1 MHLEVRKTIMLL
13 ALIPLREKLRLNKP
27 NNDGFSLLEVI
38 VALAIMAMGFVTVLQ
53 LFSGSIR
60 SASLSEQYLKGAT
73 LAQSKLGELE
83 VNNYSVTEYE
93 GIFPDEKNYRWQLQV
108 SPHTSSLNSKEHN
121 IQLSEVTLNVL
132 WEEAG
137 KTRDIEINTLK
148 VDGATHPSSDSF
160 LAQSFGGGPGSI
172 KASEKEEAA
181 PPAPGNYQVISG
193 AKVYYNSNICGAS
206 TTHLSGN

>member
-1 MHLEVRKTIMLL
+1 MLL

-27 NNDGFSLLEVI
+27 SNDGFSLLEVI

-60 SASLSEQYLKGAT
+60 SVSLSEQYLKGTT
-73 LAQSKLGELE
+73 LAHSKLGELE

-108 SPHTSSLNSKEHN
+108 SPHTSPLNSKEDN

-132 WEEAG
+132 WEDAG
-137 KTRDIEINTLK
+137 KTRDVEISTLK

-172 KASEKEEAA
+172 MASEKEEATASA
-181 PPAPGNYQVISG
+181 PENYQVISG
-193 AKVYYNSNICGAS
+193 VKVYYNSNICGAS
-206 TTHLSGN
+206 TTHVSGN

>member
-1 MHLEVRKTIMLL
+1 MLL
-13 ALIPLREKLRLNKP
+13 ALTPLREKLRLNKP

-60 SASLSEQYLKGAT
+60 SVSLSEQYLKGTT
-73 LAQSKLGELE
+73 LAHSKLGELE

-108 SPHTSSLNSKEHN
+108 SPHASPLNSKEKN

-132 WEEAG
+132 WEDAG
-137 KTRDIEINTLK
+137 KTRDVEINTLK

>member
-1 MHLEVRKTIMLL
+1 MLL

-60 SASLSEQYLKGAT
+60 SVSLSEQYLKGTT
-73 LAQSKLGELE
+73 LAHSKLGELE

-108 SPHTSSLNSKEHN
+108 SPHTSPLNSKENN

-148 VDGATHPSSDSF
+148 VDGATHPGSDSF

-172 KASEKEEAA
+172 KANEKEEAA
-181 PPAPGNYQVISG
+181 ASAPENYQVISG
-193 AKVYYNSNICGAS
+193 VKVYIKGNISGAFS
-206 TTHLSGN
+206 THVSGN

>member
-1 MHLEVRKTIMLL
+1 MLL

-60 SASLSEQYLKGAT
+60 SVSLSEQYLKGTT
-73 LAQSKLGELE
+73 LAHSKLGELE

-108 SPHTSSLNSKEHN
+108 SPHASPLNSKEKN

-132 WEEAG
+132 WEDAG
-137 KTRDIEINTLK
+137 KTRDVEISTLK
-148 VDGATHPSSDSF
+148 VDGATHPVSDSF

-181 PPAPGNYQVISG
+181 PAPENYQIISG
-193 AKVYYNSNICGAS
+193 AKVYFNTRISGSAYGHICG
-206 TTHLSGN
+206 N

>member
-1 MHLEVRKTIMLL
+1 MLL

-27 NNDGFSLLEVI
+27 SNDGFSLLEVI

-60 SASLSEQYLKGAT
+60 SVSLSEQYLKGTT
-73 LAQSKLGELE
+73 LAHSKLGELE
-83 VNNYSVTEYE
+83 VNNYSVTKFK

-108 SPHTSSLNSKEHN
+108 SPHTSPLNSKENN

-137 KTRDIEINTLK
+137 KTRDIELNTIK
-148 VDGATHPSSDSF
+148 VDGTTHPGSDLL
-160 LAQSFGGGPGSI
+160 LAQSFGRGLGSI
-172 KASEKEEAA
+172 KASKKEEAA
-181 PPAPGNYQVISG
+181 TSAPENYQYISG
-193 AKVYYNSNICGAS
+193 VKVYYSSYISGSA
-206 TTHLSGN
+206 THVSGN

>member
-1 MHLEVRKTIMLL
+1 MLL

-60 SASLSEQYLKGAT
+60 SVSLSEQYLKGTT
-73 LAQSKLGELE
+73 LAHSKLGELE

-93 GIFPDEKNYRWQLQV
+93 GIFPDEKNYRWQLQI
-108 SPHTSSLNSKEHN
+108 SPHTSPLNSKENN

-132 WEEAG
+132 WEDAG

-148 VDGATHPSSDSF
+148 VDGATHPGSDSF

-206 TTHLSGN
+206 TTHFSGN

>member
-1 MHLEVRKTIMLL
+1 MLL

-60 SASLSEQYLKGAT
+60 SVSLSEQYLKGTT
-73 LAQSKLGELE
+73 LAHSKLGELE

-108 SPHTSSLNSKEHN
+108 SPHTSHLNSKENN

-137 KTRDIEINTLK
+137 KTRDIEISTLK
-148 VDGATHPSSDSF
+148 VDGATHPVSDSF
-160 LAQSFGGGPGSI
+160 LAQSFGAGPGSI
-172 KASEKEEAA
+172 KASENKASEKEEAA
-181 PPAPGNYQVISG
+181 PAPENYQIISG
-193 AKVYYNSNICGAS
+193 AKVYFNTRISGSAYGHICG
-206 TTHLSGN
+206 N

>member
-1 MHLEVRKTIMLL
+1 MLL

-60 SASLSEQYLKGAT
+60 SVTLSEQYLKGTT
-73 LAQSKLGELE
+73 LAHSKLGELE

-108 SPHTSSLNSKEHN
+108 SPHASPLNSKENN

-132 WEEAG
+132 WEDAG

-193 AKVYYNSNICGAS
+193 AKVYYNINICGAS

>member
-1 MHLEVRKTIMLL
+1 MLL

-27 NNDGFSLLEVI
+27 SNDGFSLLEVI

-60 SASLSEQYLKGAT
+60 SVSLSEQYLKGTT
-73 LAQSKLGELE
+73 LAHSKLGELE

-108 SPHTSSLNSKEHN
+108 SPHASPLNSKEKN

-137 KTRDIEINTLK
+137 KTRDIELSTLK
-148 VDGATHPSSDSF
+148 VDGATHPGSDSF

-172 KASEKEEAA
+172 KTSEKEEAA
-181 PPAPGNYQVISG
+181 ASAPENYQAISG
-193 AKVYYNSNICGAS
+193 VTVYYSSNICGAP
-206 TTHLSGN
+206 TTHISGN

>member
-1 MHLEVRKTIMLL
+1 MLL

-27 NNDGFSLLEVI
+27 SNDGFSLLEVI

-108 SPHTSSLNSKEHN
+108 SPHTSSLNSKENN

-193 AKVYYNSNICGAS
+193 AKVYYNSNICGSS
-206 TTHLSGN
+206 TTHVSGN

>member
-1 MHLEVRKTIMLL
+1 MLL

-60 SASLSEQYLKGAT
+60 SVSLSEQYLKGTT
-73 LAQSKLGELE
+73 LAHSKLGELE

-108 SPHTSSLNSKEHN
+108 SPHTSSLNSKENN

-148 VDGATHPSSDSF
+148 VDGAIHPGSDSF

-172 KASEKEEAA
+172 TASEKEEAA
-181 PPAPGNYQVISG
+181 PPPPENYQVISG

-206 TTHLSGN
+206 TTHVSGN

>member
-1 MHLEVRKTIMLL
+1 MLL

-27 NNDGFSLLEVI
+27 SNDGFSLLEVI
-38 VALAIMAMGFVTVLQ
+38 VALAIMAMGFVTILQ

-60 SASLSEQYLKGAT
+60 SVSLSEQYLKGTT
-73 LAQSKLGELE
+73 LAHSKLGELE

-108 SPHTSSLNSKEHN
+108 SPHTSPLNSKEDN

-137 KTRDIEINTLK
+137 KTRDIEFSTLK
-148 VDGATHPSSDSF
+148 VDGATHPVSDSF

-181 PPAPGNYQVISG
+181 SDPENYQIISG
-193 AKVYYNSNICGAS
+193 AKVYFNTRISGSANGHICG
-206 TTHLSGN
+206 N